1 MLEVIQNLCGGK
13 LQILVSNNF
22 TQKSE
27 IVRSDQE
34 FPGQEFLDMVDLI
47 SDEFLKYSCCFC
59 SSFHSYKTLNKLTL
73 TNCTLKSSK
82 FNPRI
87 VLISGL
93 KFVFCIKYVTKFYGS
108 AKLDLGV
115 LVQNHPLYL
124 QYKERK
130 LLTTSEELVT
140 SRASSSEH
148 QGRPR
153 ARNLDW
159 GTRAPSFNNNR
170 APPTPDW
177 LQTDSFTPLKVA
189 IWMTFIRPGKKL
201 YSTTIIWFIIR
212 WWSFGKLNI
221 SLTLAL
227 LLKSFCSKL

>member
-140 SRASSSEH
+140 SRASQQRTSGSTE
-148 QGRPR
+148 GEKFG
-153 ARNLDW
+153 LGD
-159 GTRAPSFNNNR
+159 PS
-170 APPTPDW
+170 P
-177 LQTDSFTPLKVA
+177 
-189 IWMTFIRPGKKL
+189 
-201 YSTTIIWFIIR
+201 
-212 WWSFGKLNI
+212 
-221 SLTLAL
+221 
-227 LLKSFCSKL
+227 